1 MVAQNE
7 EILQMIF
14 SIKIKQDFPQSSRI
28 NRTQRNEYML
38 ALSNRLQKFMNHNYN
53 FNEVNFRVL
62 GANVNDLI
70 KNTRCVNF
78 NNQAHHSS
86 RSH

>member
-1 MVAQNE
+1 
-7 EILQMIF
+7 MIF

-28 NRTQRNEYML
+28 NRTGIERNEYML
-38 ALSNRLQKFMNHNYN
+38 TLSNRLQKFMNHNYN

-62 GANVNDLI
+62 DANVNDLI

-78 NNQAHHSS
+78 NNQAYHSS